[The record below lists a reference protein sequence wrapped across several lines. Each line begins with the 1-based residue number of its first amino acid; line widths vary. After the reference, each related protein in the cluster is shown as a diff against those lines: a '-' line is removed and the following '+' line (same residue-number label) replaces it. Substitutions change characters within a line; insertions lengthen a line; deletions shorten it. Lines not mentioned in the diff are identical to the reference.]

1 MPVHSGWLNAILAG
15 HAAVAKGLHI
25 GIPVCVLLSTRTGIP
40 TRWSEELTRSD
51 SVLVV
56 DDIARA
62 ALKLGRS
69 VTVERIDG
77 ALHDVFLSA
86 HDARE
91 DAYNTLDRWVT
102 AWNAADRRASAA
114 VVA

>member
-1 MPVHSGWLNAILAG
+1 MPVHSGWLNAVLEGQAT
-15 HAAVAKGLHI
+15 VAKGLGI
-25 GIPVCVLLSTRTGIP
+25 GVPACVLLSARTGIP
-40 TRWSEELTRSD
+40 TRWSEELTRTD
-51 SVLVV
+51 TVLVV
-56 DDIARA
+56 DDIAKA

-91 DAYNTLDRWVT
+91 DAYATLGRWVT
-102 AWNAADRRASAA
+102 SWNAASRAATSA
-114 VVA
+114 